1 MSAAV
6 KLLIAAAAVLSISR
20 LAAAQAPTGEPV
32 AAIPLVQNWVG
43 FTDPQEGAFR
53 VEVPQNWNN
62 SGGTARRNALQY
74 RNWVSAIS
82 PDGETIV
89 ALNDPTEGAYIAPS
103 PLLAMAGLRV
113 GSLYNGGGDLVY
125 TVAPTQSGQQFAVSW
140 GLRKLAS
147 LCPGARVTGSRA
159 RPDIAQRI
167 NAYSRPFGIIH
178 DAGEAA
184 FACNRGGLPMTAYVV
199 ASMTY
204 LGQTG
209 IWYAD
214 GIGAFLAPAPVAGV
228 AAGVLAHMI
237 ATLSF
242 NPAWLAHVSNNAAA
256 VARAAAQDNAA
267 ISDAIMQGWQTRG
280 AALDRVMAE
289 DSRARLGIDV
299 YADPSTGTRYTVA
312 NGHQY
317 YWVNPRGTVVGTD
330 TDTAPDG
337 FRRLD
342 RVRP

>member
-1 MSAAV
+1 MR
-6 KLLIAAAAVLSISR
+6 LLVIAAAVLLVSR
-20 LAAAQAPTGEPV
+20 MAAAQAPTGVPV
-32 AAIPLVQNWVG
+32 AAMPLVQHWVS

-53 VEVPQNWNN
+53 VELPQHWNN

-82 PDGETIV
+82 PDGTTIV
-89 ALNDPTEGAYIAPS
+89 AINDPTEGAYIAPS
-103 PLLAMAGLRV
+103 PLLAMAGFRV

-125 TVAPTQSGQQFAVSW
+125 TVAPIQSGQQFAVSW

-147 LCPGARVTGSRA
+147 LCTGARVIGSRA
-159 RPDIAQRI
+159 RPDTAQRI

-178 DAGEAA
+178 NVGEAA
-184 FACNRGGLPMTAYVV
+184 FACNRGGLPMTAYALV
-199 ASMTY
+199 SMTY

-237 ATLSF
+237 ASFTF
-242 NPAWLAHVSNNAAA
+242 NPVWLAHTSNNAAA
-256 VARAAAQDNAA
+256 VARAAAQSNAA
-267 ISDAIMQGWQTRG
+267 ISDSIMQGWETRG
-280 AALDRVMAE
+280 AALDRVMEE

-312 NGHQY
+312 NGHQH

-330 TDTAPDG
+330 TDTVPNG